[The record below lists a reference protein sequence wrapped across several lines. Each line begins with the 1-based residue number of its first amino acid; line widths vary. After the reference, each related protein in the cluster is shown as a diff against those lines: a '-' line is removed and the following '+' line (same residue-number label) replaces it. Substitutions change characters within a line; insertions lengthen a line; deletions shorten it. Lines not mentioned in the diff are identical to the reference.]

1 VQKLNQRKL
10 LYKYPAVI
18 DPSSGIRCVRSRR
31 ELSSVRGGPITTE
44 VKIMQCKEIMEKDV
58 QFVFADEKVDSAAE
72 MMRDSEI
79 GFVPVCDPEN
89 KKVVGTL
96 TDRDIAIRIVAESRA
111 AETPVSE
118 VMTTAPIFCNSD
130 DDVGQARELMES
142 HQVSRVIVLDNSER
156 LAGVIS
162 LADIAEDEAPENPA

>member
-1 VQKLNQRKL
+1 
-10 LYKYPAVI
+10 
-18 DPSSGIRCVRSRR
+18 
-31 ELSSVRGGPITTE
+31 
-44 VKIMQCKEIMEKDV
+44 MQCKDIMEQNV
-58 QFVFADEKVDSAAE
+58 QLIFSNEKAVSAAE
-72 MMRDSEI
+72 IMKDSEI

-96 TDRDIAIRIVAESRA
+96 TDRDIAIRIVAEGRG

-142 HQVSRVIVLDNSER
+142 HQVSRVIVLDDNGR

-162 LADIAEDEAPENPA
+162 LADIADDEASGKTLHEIKRP